1 MSLDS
6 AGHRVQKR
14 QGDPERFHDLDA
26 LRAFAMLLGIVLHAA
41 TPFVPYWHEGQS
53 GSAFLG
59 GLFIAIHGFR
69 MPLFFLLSGFFTSL
83 LWRRRGTRALLQH
96 RLRRVGLPFVLALLT
111 ILPLVW
117 WAQLWGFRRIGAQ
130 LPPDVADAPWF
141 PVAHLWFLWFLL
153 IYVAG
158 FALTVTGW
166 TRWQAARPRGGI
178 AKHWSRYRLPVSSA
192 LLLGAAVAAQSRMN
206 QGWFGPDT
214 SEGLIPLPRTLV
226 VYACYFAWGALL
238 YGHTDR
244 RGRPLIELLGRWWG
258 VSLVI
263 AVVLFA
269 TSNSTPGR
277 VGWSVAVLQVAF
289 ALSASCALL
298 GAFHQWFSSD
308 RAWVRWL
315 SDSSYWLYVAHVPLV
330 LVGQGL
336 VASWHLPPLLGF
348 ALILVTVTV
357 ILLLSYRY
365 LIRYTPIG
373 TLLNGPRYRT
383 SHKSPASLTDPH

>member
-141 PVAHLWFLWFLL
+141 PVAH
-153 IYVAG
+153 
-158 FALTVTGW
+158 
-166 TRWQAARPRGGI
+166 
-178 AKHWSRYRLPVSSA
+178 
-192 LLLGAAVAAQSRMN
+192 
-206 QGWFGPDT
+206 
-214 SEGLIPLPRTLV
+214 

-315 SDSSYWLYVAHVPLV
+315 SDSSYWLYLAHVPLV

-348 ALILVTVTV
+348 VLILVTVTV